1 MDAEH
6 EQVWEYVRALAHLN
20 YSNENKKFNEGKSKS
35 MRVWVLSRNPN
46 CANVFVLH
54 RRQTSKALFQTLK
67 ANEFQIGILPS
78 GCQTSL
84 EKKGEKQT
92 CSIRNSLLRGRKW
105 QSEKKT
111 KKRQK
116 KGKQRQTHSTHG
128 DSERRR
134 SGGCR
139 LHGRCALVR
148 GPRHTAAA
156 SCPFWRRLWT
166 ERRFNVWP

>member
-1 MDAEH
+1 M
-6 EQVWEYVRALAHLN
+6 
-20 YSNENKKFNEGKSKS
+20 
-35 MRVWVLSRNPN
+35 LSRNPN

-84 EKKGEKQT
+84 EKKGKKQT
-92 CSIRNSLLRGRKW
+92 CSIRNSLLRHIKGEKMTK
-105 QSEKKT
+105 SENKT

-156 SCPFWRRLWT
+156 SCPFWRRL
-166 ERRFNVWP
+166 

>member
-1 MDAEH
+1 MKGNQNQWGFECWVETQIVQMYLCCIDVKHQRPCSKHLKQMSFRLASFHLDAR
-6 EQVWEYVRALAHLN
+6 RALR
-20 YSNENKKFNEGKSKS
+20 KRGK
-35 MRVWVLSRNPN
+35 
-46 CANVFVLH
+46 
-54 RRQTSKALFQTLK
+54 
-67 ANEFQIGILPS
+67 
-78 GCQTSL
+78 
-84 EKKGEKQT
+84 KQT
-92 CSIRNSLLRGRKW
+92 CSIRNSLLRHIKGEKMTK
-105 QSEKKT
+105 SENKT